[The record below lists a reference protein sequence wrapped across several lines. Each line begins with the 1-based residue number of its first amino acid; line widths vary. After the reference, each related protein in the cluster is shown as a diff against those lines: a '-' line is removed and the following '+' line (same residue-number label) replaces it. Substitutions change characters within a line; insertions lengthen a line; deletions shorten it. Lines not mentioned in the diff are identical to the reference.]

1 MSLYDAKAVLFRR
14 LGYSFQNAAL
24 AEQALTHRSHGN
36 SHNERL
42 EFLGDAIVNFVIAEA
57 LFQRFPG
64 TREGELTRMRATLI
78 RTETLAAIAR
88 EFELGEYLRLGS
100 GEMKSGGKRRESI
113 LADTLEALIGAIYLD
128 GGIDACKRC
137 VEAWFETRLQQ
148 AVPGEINK
156 DPKTRLQEWLQARSR
171 ALPVY
176 TLAATHGEEHNQQF
190 DMVCTIPSI
199 PQQFFG
205 NGTSRKIAEQIAA
218 QSALEFL
225 EQGNGH

>member
-1 MSLYDAKAVLFRR
+1 MTVIDAKAALFRR
-14 LGYSFQNAAL
+14 LGHSFKNAAL
-24 AEQALTHRSHGN
+24 AEQALTHRSHGS

-57 LFQRFPG
+57 LFARFPN

-78 RTETLAAIAR
+78 RTETLASIAR

-113 LADTLEALIGAIYLD
+113 LADTLEALIGAIFLD
-128 GGIDACKRC
+128 AGIDECKRC
-137 VEAWFETRLQQ
+137 VHAWFETRLQQ
-148 AVPGEINK
+148 VTPGEINK
-156 DPKTRLQEWLQARSR
+156 DPKTRLQEWLQARGR

-190 DMVCTIPSI
+190 DMICTIPSVTKS
-199 PQQFFG
+199 F
-205 NGTSRKIAEQIAA
+205 NGSGASRRVAEQEAA
-218 QSALEFL
+218 QHALDFL
-225 EQGNGH
+225 LEK

>member
-1 MSLYDAKAVLFRR
+1 MSLPGANAALFRR
-14 LGYSFQNAAL
+14 LGYSFKNTAL
-24 AEQALTHRSHGN
+24 AEQALTHRSHGS

-57 LFQRFPG
+57 LFQRFPS

-88 EFELGEYLRLGS
+88 EFELGEYIRLGS

-128 GGIDACKRC
+128 GGVDTCKQR
-137 VEAWFETRLQQ
+137 VHAWFEMRLQQ
-148 AVPGEINK
+148 VVPGEINK
-156 DPKTRLQEWLQARSR
+156 DPKTRLQEWLQARGR

-190 DMVCTIPSI
+190 DMVCTIPSVT
-199 PQQFFG
+199 QVFNG
-205 NGTSRKIAEQIAA
+205 SGTSRRVAEQAAA
-218 QSALEFL
+218 QNALLFIL
-225 EQGNGH
+225 AND

>member
-1 MSLYDAKAVLFRR
+1 MSITNTGAALFRR
-14 LGYSFQNAAL
+14 LGHSFQNAAL
-24 AEQALTHRSHGN
+24 AEQALTHRSH
-36 SHNERL
+36 SSTHNERL

-57 LFQRFPG
+57 LFRRFPS

-100 GEMKSGGKRRESI
+100 GEMKSGGKRRDSI

-148 AVPGEINK
+148 VTPGEVNK
-156 DPKTRLQEWLQARSR
+156 DPKTRLQEWLQARGQ

-176 TLAATHGEEHNQQF
+176 TLAATHGEEHNQHF
-190 DMVCTIPSI
+190 DMVCTIPSVTK
-199 PQQFFG
+199 PFSG
-205 NGTSRKIAEQIAA
+205 SGSSRRAAEQAAA
-218 QSALEFL
+218 QDALLFL
-225 EQGNGH
+225 LAQK

>member
-1 MSLYDAKAVLFRR
+1 MSLNDAKAVLFRR
-14 LGYSFQNAAL
+14 LGYSFQNVAL
-24 AEQALTHRSHGN
+24 AEQALTHRSHGT

-42 EFLGDAIVNFVIAEA
+42 EFLGDSIVNFVIAEA
-57 LFQRFPG
+57 LFQRFPA

-128 GGIDACKRC
+128 GGIDPCKRC
-137 VEAWFETRLQQ
+137 VLAWFESRLQQ
-148 AVPGEINK
+148 VVPGEINK
-156 DPKTRLQEWLQARSR
+156 DPKTRLQEWLQARGR

-176 TLAATHGEEHNQQF
+176 MLAATHGEEHNQQF
-190 DMVCTIPSI
+190 DIVCAVPSVTQTFI
-199 PQQFFG
+199 G
-205 NGTSRKIAEQIAA
+205 SGASRRAAEQAAA
-218 QSALEFL
+218 QSALDFIVDK
-225 EQGNGH
+225 